1 MEYSLELDSAAF
13 IDIYGLASAPRKE
26 GIKVSSND
34 EFGSLIVNVSGL
46 NADSATV
53 IVQLLSSSDAVKKE
67 AVVVDG
73 AAEFYY
79 LKAEKLYL
87 RAFVDRNGNGIWDTG
102 DYYADLHPE
111 EMYYYPKVVETKEKW
126 DITIGWDV
134 SATPLTRQKP
144 DAIKKQKSEK
154 EKKLQN
160 RNAERANKLGIDY
173 KKVLNK
179 HKL

>member
-1 MEYSLELDSAAF
+1 
-13 IDIYGLASAPRKE
+13 
-26 GIKVSSND
+26 
-34 EFGSLIVNVSGL
+34 
-46 NADSATV
+46 
-53 IVQLLSSSDAVKKE
+53 
-67 AVVVDG
+67 
-73 AAEFYY
+73 
-79 LKAEKLYL
+79 
-87 RAFVDRNGNGIWDTG
+87 
-102 DYYADLHPE
+102 
-111 EMYYYPKVVETKEKW
+111 MYYYPKVVETKEKW

>member
-1 MEYSLELDSAAF
+1 
-13 IDIYGLASAPRKE
+13 
-26 GIKVSSND
+26 
-34 EFGSLIVNVSGL
+34 
-46 NADSATV
+46 
-53 IVQLLSSSDAVKKE
+53 
-67 AVVVDG
+67 
-73 AAEFYY
+73 
-79 LKAEKLYL
+79 
-87 RAFVDRNGNGIWDTG
+87 
-102 DYYADLHPE
+102 
-111 EMYYYPKVVETKEKW
+111 MYYYPKVVETKEKW

-134 SATPLTRQKP
+134 NATPLTRQKP